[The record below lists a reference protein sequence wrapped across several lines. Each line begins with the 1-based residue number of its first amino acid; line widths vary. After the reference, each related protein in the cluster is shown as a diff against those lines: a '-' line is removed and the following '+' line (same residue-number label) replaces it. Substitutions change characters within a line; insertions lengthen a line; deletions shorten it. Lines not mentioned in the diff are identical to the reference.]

1 MRSRTALRLA
11 AAAGLLGL
19 CACSESTAPASLID
33 QTTLTTDVASS
44 SGDAIAL
51 DVSAIRGNDSTATLS
66 APAIAGASLGESGVL
81 GQDSVI
87 YVRSR
92 TCFDA
97 TGTTVNCVPLSA
109 VRKIATHWS
118 FTGFRNDTAENG
130 ATFSGNLHRVADD
143 TLTRNFTGASETS
156 RTHGGV
162 ANGSDTTSF
171 VGPSVTRTHDE
182 TGSDSVEAVTWNLP
196 RASNLYPAS
205 GKVVRWVA
213 VHATFTNANRSQ
225 TTDVTKRIE
234 VDFNG
239 TVNVTLLIDGKTCNL
254 NLLTRH
260 VSNCQ

>member
-1 MRSRTALRLA
+1 MKSPTMFRLA

-19 CACSESTAPASLID
+19 WACGESTAPASLID

-51 DVSAIRGNDSTATLS
+51 DVLAMRGNDSTATLS
-66 APAIAGASLGESGVL
+66 APAIPGASLGESGVL

-87 YVRSR
+87 YVRNR
-92 TCFDA
+92 TCFDS
-97 TGTTVNCVPLSA
+97 TGTTVNCLPLSA
-109 VRKIATHWS
+109 VRKIATHLS
-118 FTGFRNDTAENG
+118 FTGFRNDTAANG
-130 ATFSGNLHRVADD
+130 AVFSGNLHRVADD
-143 TLTRNFTGASETS
+143 TLFRTFAAGTETS

-162 ANGSDTTSF
+162 ASGSDTTTF
-171 VGPSVTRTHDE
+171 VGPNITRIHKE
-182 TGSDSVEAVTWNLP
+182 TGTDSVEAVTWNLP

-205 GKVVRWVA
+205 GKVVRRVA
-213 VHATFTNANRSQ
+213 VHATFTSANRSE

-239 TVNVTLLIDGKTCNL
+239 SAIVTLLIDGKTCNL